1 MAIKTRIKLFWRP
14 AAVKK
19 SLSRLLKMLNG
30 RGRVIISSSKI
41 QIRSILM

>member
-14 AAVKK
+14 AAVKIIPEQAIK
-19 SLSRLLKMLNG
+19 NVKWSRQGNNLI
-30 RGRVIISSSKI
+30 VEI